1 MSDSNTDA
9 LKRAYELVEAGQPE
23 EARAILDA
31 LLASDPRNP
40 DAWWIYAYAV
50 DDPVE
55 AQHALNTVLQ
65 LDPDYPE
72 AVQLLESL
80 QEQYPQLIEAQTVE
94 SLAEGDIPPLPAD
107 IPLDDEADSLLESDD
122 SPDFLPPPATAIPE
136 PPTMRAKKG
145 KRGNWPVWIALI
157 AALLLVLLVALILPK
172 GETPTTTAGLA
183 TFTPVSV
190 DATATGVGVILEV
203 SPFAVGETEEAG
215 LQATLPIEIA
225 ATISAETTVDVETTA
240 VLEVTSLDAVFA
252 DLTATAQSLVV
263 TTEVLATEDTN
274 SGEAQPTSENGNVIV
289 LQVTPFE
296 ATEQVTVAVGEVEQT
311 SQLETEAAGDPNGNG
326 GTLPPEQSVT
336 GEATTEVIA
345 ATAEG
350 EATASITET
359 VGVTTAE
366 AELTQAAITP
376 EVTLEGPQGG
386 ETTVEVTVETGVA
399 VIDDEATPTA
409 ETFIVE
415 ATLTEA
421 TDESGGGE
429 STEPAPTS
437 APGQEVGGE
446 LTGLQSLEQ
455 SLTDAG
461 IANYAITGL
470 VTEPGNAL
478 IVSVCAEEGP
488 ELRAILMPVMSIAAR
503 NAAGQDARFGAVGVE
518 VLSCS
523 NPRQTLRLIIV
534 ERPIAEDYANGSI
547 TEEEFQSTWMSL

>member
-23 EARAILDA
+23 EARAILNA

-72 AVQLLESL
+72 ATQLLESL

-107 IPLDDEADSLLESDD
+107 IPLGDETDSLLESDD
-122 SPDFLPPPATAIPE
+122 SPEFLPPPATAIPE

-157 AALLLVLLVALILPK
+157 AALLLVLLVALILPR

-183 TFTPVSV
+183 TFTPVPV
-190 DATATGVGVILEV
+190 DATATGVQVILEV
-203 SPFAVGETEEAG
+203 SPLAVGETEEAG
-215 LQATLPIEIA
+215 LQATLPVEIA
-225 ATISAETTVDVETTA
+225 ATTSVETTV
-240 VLEVTSLDAVFA
+240 VLQVTPLDAVSA
-252 DLTATAQSLVV
+252 DLTATAGAVVV
-263 TTEVLATEDTN
+263 TPEVLATEDT
-274 SGEAQPTSENGNVIV
+274 SGGEAQPTSESGNVIV
-289 LQVTPFE
+289 LQVTPFDAA
-296 ATEQVTVAVGEVEQT
+296 ATEQATAAVGEVEQT
-311 SQLETEAAGDPNGNG
+311 SQIETEAAGDPNGNG
-326 GTLPPEQSVT
+326 GTLLPEQSVT
-336 GEATTEVIA
+336 SETTTEVIA

-350 EATASITET
+350 ETATPIAET
-359 VGVTTAE
+359 AEATTAE
-366 AELTQAAITP
+366 A
-376 EVTLEGPQGG
+376 
-386 ETTVEVTVETGVA
+386 TVETGVE

-409 ETFIVE
+409 ETFVVE
-415 ATLTEA
+415 ATLTET
-421 TDESGGGE
+421 TDEAGGGE
-429 STEPAPTS
+429 STEPAPTV

-455 SLTDAG
+455 SLTEAG

-488 ELRAILMPVMSIAAR
+488 ELRAILMPVMSVAAR

-534 ERPIAEDYANGSI
+534 ERPVAEDYANGSI